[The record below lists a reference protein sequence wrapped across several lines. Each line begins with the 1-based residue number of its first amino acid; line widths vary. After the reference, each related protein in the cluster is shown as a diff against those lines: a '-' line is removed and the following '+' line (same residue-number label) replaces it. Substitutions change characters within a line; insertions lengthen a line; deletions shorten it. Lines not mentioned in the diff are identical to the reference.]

1 MEEVPRPGKGPRP
14 LRRIDRSR
22 IIPLMASSTPTAGRP
37 WAPPSLALDADRI
50 VQTVEILHRR
60 IDERFPG
67 SGLGGVCVQ
76 LWKIGEQTR
85 DRLAWVAKPILYLR
99 AATWLAS
106 ALVVVAVVAAFAT
119 LRPSGG
125 ALDALDAV
133 QLMESGLQDA
143 VFIGVGLFFL
153 VSLENRI
160 KRRRALGFIREL
172 RALAHIVDM
181 HQLTKDPN
189 RVLHDGDTASSP
201 KRTLRPDQLARY
213 LDYCTEMLSLTSK
226 VAALYAERFD
236 DSVVLQAVDE
246 VEALTTGLSRKI
258 WQKIMLLD
266 QPVVPA
272 PSSPVEP

>member
-1 MEEVPRPGKGPRP
+1 MTSPNPTGSPGW
-14 LRRIDRSR
+14 
-22 IIPLMASSTPTAGRP
+22 GR
-37 WAPPSLALDADRI
+37 PSLALDAERI
-50 VQTVEILHRR
+50 VNTIEILHRR
-60 IDERFPG
+60 IGERFPG
-67 SGLGGVCVQ
+67 SGLESVCDQ
-76 LWKIGEQTR
+76 LLHIGRQTR
-85 DRLAWVAKPILYLR
+85 ERLAWVARPILYLR
-99 AATWLAS
+99 AATWLAA
-106 ALVVVAVVAAFAT
+106 ALVLVAVIAAFAT
-119 LRPSGG
+119 LRPEGG
-125 ALDALDAV
+125 ALSALDAV

-153 VSLENRI
+153 ISLENRV

-181 HQLTKDPN
+181 HQLTKDPH
-189 RVLHDGDTASSP
+189 RVLQDGDTASSP

-226 VAALYAERFD
+226 VAALYTERFD

-266 QPVVPA
+266 QPGAPA
-272 PSSPVEP
+272 VSAGPPE

>member
-1 MEEVPRPGKGPRP
+1 
-14 LRRIDRSR
+14 
-22 IIPLMASSTPTAGRP
+22 MAPYERTASGR
-37 WAPPSLALDADRI
+37 WAPPSLTLDPDRI
-50 VQTVEILHRR
+50 VDTVGILHRR
-60 IDERFPG
+60 IDERFPA
-67 SGLGGVCVQ
+67 SGLEGVCAQ
-76 LWKIGEQTR
+76 LLSIAERTR
-85 DRLAWVAKPILYLR
+85 DRLTWVGTPILYLR
-99 AATWLAS
+99 AATWLAA

-125 ALDALDAV
+125 ALSALDAV

-153 VSLENRI
+153 VSLENRV

-181 HQLTKDPN
+181 HQLTKDPH
-189 RVLHDGDTASSP
+189 RVLQDGDTASSP

-236 DSVVLQAVDE
+236 DAVVLQAVDE

-266 QPVVPA
+266 QPGA
-272 PSSPVEP
+272 PSMPGSSSPA